1 MSSFKDVS
9 ILVSRLLLSI
19 LFIVAGYGKLHGYEA
34 TAGYMEAMHV
44 PSQLL
49 PLVILLELGGGL
61 ALVFGF
67 LTSFTAISIGIFS
80 IVAALIFHADFSD
93 QTNQLMLMKDFGLAG
108 GFFLLAST
116 GSGRFSI
123 DALIQKRRSKAT
135 V

>member
-1 MSSFKDVS
+1 MSNLKDVN

-44 PSQLL
+44 PRLLL

-61 ALVFGF
+61 AIVFGF
-67 LTSFTAISIGIFS
+67 LTRFTAISIGIFS
-80 IVAALIFHADFSD
+80 IVAALIFHADFSNE
-93 QTNQLMLMKDFGLAG
+93 TNQLMLMKDFGLAG
-108 GFFLLAST
+108 GFFLLASI
-116 GSGRFSI
+116 GAGRFSI
-123 DALIQKRRSKAT
+123 DSLIKNRRGKNA

>member
-1 MSSFKDVS
+1 MRGLNDVN

-44 PSQLL
+44 PSLLL

-61 ALVFGF
+61 AIVFGF
-67 LTSFTAISIGIFS
+67 LTRFTAVSIAIFS
-80 IVAALIFHADFSD
+80 IVAALIFHTDFSNE
-93 QTNQLMLMKDFGLAG
+93 TNQLMLMKDFSLAG

-116 GSGRFSI
+116 GAGRFSI
-123 DALIQKRRSKAT
+123 DALLKGRRSKAT

>member
-1 MSSFKDVS
+1 MRGLNDVN

-19 LFIVAGYGKLHGYEA
+19 LFIVAGYGKLNGYEA

-44 PSQLL
+44 PSLLL

-61 ALVFGF
+61 AIVFGF
-67 LTSFTAISIGIFS
+67 LTRFTAVSIGIFS
-80 IVAALIFHADFSD
+80 IVAALIFHTDFSNE
-93 QTNQLMLMKDFGLAG
+93 TNQLMLMKDFGLAG

-116 GSGRFSI
+116 GAGRFSV
-123 DALIQKRRSKAT
+123 DALIKNRRSKAT

>member
-1 MSSFKDVS
+1 MNSFKDVN

-44 PSQLL
+44 PSLLL

-61 ALVFGF
+61 AIAFGF
-67 LTSFTAISIGIFS
+67 LTRFTAVSIGIFS

-108 GFFLLAST
+108 GFFLLASI
-116 GSGRFSI
+116 GAGRFSI
-123 DALIQKRRSKAT
+123 DRLIKNKRNKD
-135 V
+135 VV